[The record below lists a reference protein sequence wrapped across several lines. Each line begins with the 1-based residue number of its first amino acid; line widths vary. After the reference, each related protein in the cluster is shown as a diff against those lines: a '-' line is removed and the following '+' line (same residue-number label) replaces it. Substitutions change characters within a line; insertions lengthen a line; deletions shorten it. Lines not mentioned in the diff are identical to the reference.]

1 MFNEFEDDG
10 DDDEFIFLNIK
21 PFEYDPT
28 EDQTTSPNMYPSE
41 AVLSDPEVRDSVMN
55 HVDEM
60 IEYSRQ
66 FKSDKIFYDISFD
79 IEGNHDTEGYLL
91 DQFKISTKSISEV
104 VNGRAAFDPD
114 TYINGNIAIYMDT
127 IEDSV
132 TAGGEIGTGEFKIF
146 SPCGKHGN
154 PQPAISLVYD
164 TGRSRMDDGVTPNPF
179 YGGAIDFSDSETWG
193 FEVRTGVGYSSNEK
207 LGFRTKYGAISGVDQ
222 ASPDLATQNYLNNI
236 FDTAALDVYNTVITR
251 EFVPKIIKQERNVIS
266 KLLKTSI
273 GAEAD
278 PMSATS
284 FNTTT
289 TYDEES

>member
-10 DDDEFIFLNIK
+10 DDDELIFLNIE
-21 PFEYDPT
+21 PIVFDET
-28 EDQTTSPNMYPSE
+28 ETEGPNMYPSE
-41 AVLSDPEVRDSVMN
+41 AVLADPDMTEGIMSTI
-55 HVDEM
+55 DEM
-60 IEYSRQ
+60 AAYSRKYKKDQ
-66 FKSDKIFYDISFD
+66 IFYDISLD
-79 IEGNHDTEGYLL
+79 AGNYDTKGYLI
-91 DQFKISTKSISEV
+91 DQFKITTKSITEV
-104 VNGRAAFDPD
+104 VNGMAAFDPD
-114 TYINGNIAIYMDT
+114 AYINGNIGIYMDT

-154 PQPAISLVYD
+154 YQPPIKLVYD
-164 TGRSRMDDGVTPNPF
+164 SGRAKLDDGTINSR
-179 YGGAIDFSDSETWG
+179 YSQMDFSDSETWG
-193 FEVRTGVGYSSNEK
+193 FDVRTSVSYGSNEK
-207 LGFRTKYGAISGVDQ
+207 LGFRTKYGAISGINQ
-222 ASPDLATQNYLNNI
+222 ESPDLATQNYLNNI

-273 GAEAD
+273 GTEAD